1 MTKRDEPN
9 PDVEAL
15 RERSARLSGAIL
27 RISAS
32 LDVDTVLR
40 EVVDSARALT
50 GARYG
55 VIATIDE
62 VGRPLGHVASGLTP
76 EEAREMAAWPDAM
89 RLFAHLRSLDGPLRL
104 ADLGDYVRSLGFA
117 PGLIP
122 CRTFQGTPIR
132 HRGLDVGNF
141 FLGEKAGGAEF
152 TDDDEEV
159 LVLLAAQAAI
169 AISNARAH
177 RDEQRAAGLLRS
189 PGRDFA
195 GRCRGVRRAERD
207 TGEPQ
212 PRGAAHRRGAAHAG
226 RHGGRLARSA
236 HLAPVPPAAS
246 SSRSGPHPLSSPPIS
261 RSCAACR
268 TRSTVPCSSQH
279 FPVELECEQRSVVAA
294 ELDRRWRDGL
304 VGERES
310 GALATL

>member
-1 MTKRDEPN
+1 MTERNEPN
-9 PDVEAL
+9 PEVEAL
-15 RERSARLSGAIL
+15 RERISSLSGAIL

-62 VGRPLGHVASGLTP
+62 AGRPLGHVASGLTP
-76 EEAREMAAWPDAM
+76 EEARQMATWPDAM

-117 PGLIP
+117 PGLIA

-159 LVLLAAQAAI
+159 LVLLGAQAAI
-169 AISNARAH
+169 AIANGARAS
-177 RDEQRAAGLLRS
+177 RRRGTRVRQPTGASRCRCARAGARRPRAAWT
-189 PGRDFA
+189 
-195 GRCRGVRRAERD
+195 RC
-207 TGEPQ
+207 
-212 PRGAAHRRGAAHAG
+212 
-226 RHGGRLARSA
+226 
-236 HLAPVPPAAS
+236 
-246 SSRSGPHPLSSPPIS
+246 
-261 RSCAACR
+261 
-268 TRSTVPCSSQH
+268 
-279 FPVELECEQRSVVAA
+279 
-294 ELDRRWRDGL
+294 
-304 VGERES
+304 
-310 GALATL
+310 